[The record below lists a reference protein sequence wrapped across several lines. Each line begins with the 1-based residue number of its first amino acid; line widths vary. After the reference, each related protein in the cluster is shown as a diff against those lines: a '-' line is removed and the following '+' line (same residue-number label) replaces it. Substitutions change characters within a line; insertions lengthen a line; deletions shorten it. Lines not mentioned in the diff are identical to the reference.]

1 VDEAEMLAA
10 NGADDIVLA
19 YPLYGPSADRFIR
32 LTVGYPDV
40 VFTAVADCRAG
51 IDELSQTISRL
62 QQDGTQPH
70 GTGRRRLRL
79 LLDVDCGMGRTG
91 TSFEAIP
98 GLWAYAE
105 EQEHLEVYGL
115 HVYDGQVRETDFD
128 TRCRI
133 CDAIYER
140 ICALKKHLQAD
151 GAEVERIIAGGTI
164 SFPCYARRQD
174 VELSPGTF
182 VFHDAGY
189 RDLYPDLPFE
199 PAAVLF
205 SRVISIPAQNRISI
219 DAGSKAISTDPA
231 GDPGTLLN
239 IPGARSLKMSEEHWT
254 FEVDDAAGLVPGS
267 PVFILPVHICPTVNL
282 YDAVYTLDGDGKW
295 GPLWR
300 ISARGH
306 QLD

>member
-1 VDEAEMLAA
+1 
-10 NGADDIVLA
+10 
-19 YPLYGPSADRFIR
+19 
-32 LTVGYPDV
+32 
-40 VFTAVADCRAG
+40 
-51 IDELSQTISRL
+51 
-62 QQDGTQPH
+62 
-70 GTGRRRLRL
+70 
-79 LLDVDCGMGRTG
+79 
-91 TSFEAIP
+91 
-98 GLWAYAE
+98 
-105 EQEHLEVYGL
+105 
-115 HVYDGQVRETDFD
+115 
-128 TRCRI
+128 
-133 CDAIYER
+133 
-140 ICALKKHLQAD
+140 
-151 GAEVERIIAGGTI
+151 
-164 SFPCYARRQD
+164 
-174 VELSPGTF
+174 

-254 FEVDDAAGLVPGS
+254 FELDDAAGLVPGS